1 MFREQLHKDLDGIS
15 PDEELLTKVTKL
27 MQEEAQMPRPKMYRS
42 VIRYCGMAAAVCMI
56 AVGAIALNNSN
67 IKTSENAARGTD
79 MVYFSDEAVG
89 GAATE
94 CAPAADMAE
103 AAEEKPVAEEFALA
117 AEDGVMAMEDS
128 SKTSESG
135 NSMETS
141 DIQKKGILLSEIRY
155 KGSTVEADADMS
167 GKLIQRAIDYTKDNP
182 DTVLGMALPK
192 EMMEAVGDEGLY
204 IHIID
209 SGRREAYIL
218 ISDNDSLVCCKNTFY
233 SVSDEFKAEILAY
246 FE

>member
-56 AVGAIALNNSN
+56 AVGAIALNNNN

-103 AAEEKPVAEEFALA
+103 EAKEKPVAEEFAFA
-117 AEDGVMAMEDS
+117 AEDGIMATEDS

-167 GKLIQRAIDYTKDNP
+167 GKLIQNAVNYVKESPEAMLDLAMTVEEMTAYEKD
-182 DTVLGMALPK
+182 
-192 EMMEAVGDEGLY
+192 GLY
-204 IHIID
+204 LHIID
-209 SGRREAYIL
+209 SGRREVYIL
-218 ISDNDSLVCCKNTFY
+218 LGETDSLVRYGSSFF

>member
-103 AAEEKPVAEEFALA
+103 EAEEKPVAEEFAFA
-117 AEDGVMAMEDS
+117 AEDGVMAAEDS

-167 GKLIQRAIDYTKDNP
+167 GKLIQNAVNYVKESPEAMLDLAMTVEEMTAYEKD
-182 DTVLGMALPK
+182 
-192 EMMEAVGDEGLY
+192 GLY
-204 IHIID
+204 LHIID
-209 SGRREAYIL
+209 SGRREVYIL
-218 ISDNDSLVCCKNTFY
+218 LGETDSLVRYGSSFY

>member
-1 MFREQLHKDLDGIS
+1 
-15 PDEELLTKVTKL
+15 
-27 MQEEAQMPRPKMYRS
+27 
-42 VIRYCGMAAAVCMI
+42 MI

-117 AEDGVMAMEDS
+117 AEDGVMATEDS

-135 NSMETS
+135 NSMESS

-155 KGSTVEADADMS
+155 KGSTVEADTDMS

-218 ISDNDSLVCCKNTFY
+218 ISDNDSLVCYKNTFY

>member
-15 PDEELLTKVTKL
+15 PNEELLTKVTKL
-27 MQEEAQMPRPKMYRS
+27 MQEEVQMPRPKMYRS
-42 VIRYCGMAAAVCMI
+42 VIRYCGMTAAVCMI

-67 IKTSENAARGTD
+67 IKTSENAARGAD
-79 MVYFSDEAVG
+79 AVYFSDEAVG

-167 GKLIQRAIDYTKDNP
+167 GKLIQHAIDYTKDNP

-218 ISDNDSLVCCKNTFY
+218 ISDNDSLVCYKNTFY

>member
-27 MQEEAQMPRPKMYRS
+27 MQEEVQMPRPKMYRS

-67 IKTSENAARGTD
+67 IKTSENAARGAD
-79 MVYFSDEAVG
+79 AVYFSDEAVG

-94 CAPAADMAE
+94 CAPAANMAE
-103 AAEEKPVAEEFALA
+103 EAEEKPVAEEFALA

-135 NSMETS
+135 NSMESS

-155 KGSTVEADADMS
+155 KGSTVEADADIS
-167 GKLIQRAIDYTKDNP
+167 GKLIQNAVNYVKESPEAMLDLAMTVEEMTAYEKD
-182 DTVLGMALPK
+182 
-192 EMMEAVGDEGLY
+192 GLY
-204 IHIID
+204 LHIID
-209 SGRREAYIL
+209 SGRREVYIL
-218 ISDNDSLVCCKNTFY
+218 LGETDSLVRYGSSFY

-246 FE
+246 FK